1 MMSAIELA
9 PIVGA
14 AVACA
19 ALGVARATYY
29 RGQQPTPCRPVEL
42 ERTRSAWALS
52 KVEQQDILALL
63 HAPAYADKSPRTV
76 YALLLDAGRYLAS
89 VSTFYRLLHGVG
101 ETRGRRN
108 QLTHPVYA
116 KPELLAERPGEL
128 WSWDITK
135 LKGPAKWTCFHLYVI
150 LDVFSRY
157 VVGWMLA
164 PQESA
169 VLAHELIAATYDREG
184 IVPGQLTLHA
194 DRGTSMRSKPVAL
207 LLADLSITKS
217 HSRPHVSDDNPY
229 SESQFKTL
237 KYQPDFPAR
246 FKSIEHARAFCQAF
260 FAWYNHEHRHS
271 GIGYMTPAAMHSGHA
286 HQLYAARQNVLDEA
300 FRQNPARFTQRHP
313 APPALPTAVGINWPK
328 QPSNSAAHALRST
341 LNSTQPV
348 SQSA

>member
-1 MMSAIELA
+1 MISAVALA
-9 PIVGA
+9 PIVGIA
-14 AVACA
+14 LACA
-19 ALGVARATYY
+19 ALGVTRATYY
-29 RGQQPTPCRPVEL
+29 RAQLTPCQPRAL
-42 ERTRSAWALS
+42 ERRRSEWALNEA
-52 KVEQQDILALL
+52 EQQDILALL

-89 VSTFYRLLHGVG
+89 VSTFYRLLRGVG

-116 KPELLAERPGEL
+116 KPELLAERPREL

-169 VLAHELIAATYDREG
+169 VLAHELIAATCDREG
-184 IVPGQLTLHA
+184 IEPGQLTLHA

-207 LLADLSITKS
+207 LLADLGITKS

-246 FKSIEHARAFCQAF
+246 FESIEHARAFCQAF

-271 GIGYMTPAAMHSGHA
+271 GIGFMTPAAIHSGHA
-286 HQLYAARQNVLDEA
+286 QQLYDARQNVLDEA
-300 FRQNPARFTQRHP
+300 FRQNPKRFTQRHP
-313 APPALPTAVGINWPK
+313 APPSLPTAAGINLSK
-328 QPSNSAAHALRST
+328 QPPNATASAWRST
-341 LNSTQPV
+341 LNCSQPV
-348 SQSA
+348 SQRA

>member
-1 MMSAIELA
+1 MMSAVELA
-9 PIVGA
+9 PVVGV
-14 AVACA
+14 AVTCF

-29 RGQQPTPCRPVEL
+29 RGQQPAPCPRPTQA
-42 ERTRSAWALS
+42 RMRSAWALNE
-52 KVEQQDILALL
+52 VEQQHILALL
-63 HAPAYADKSPRTV
+63 REPAYVDKSPRTV

-89 VSTFYRLLHGVG
+89 VSTFYRLLRSVG

-135 LKGPAKWTCFHLYVI
+135 LKGPGKWTCFHLYVI

-164 PQESA
+164 PRESA
-169 VLAHELIAATYDREG
+169 VLAHELIAATCDREG
-184 IVPGQLTLHA
+184 IAPGQLTLHA
-194 DRGTSMRSKPVAL
+194 DRGTSMRSKSVAL
-207 LLADLSITKS
+207 LLADLSVAKS

-237 KYQPDFPAR
+237 KYQPNFPAR
-246 FKSIEHARAFCQAF
+246 FDSIEHARTFCQAF
-260 FAWYNHEHRHS
+260 FTWYNHEHRHS
-271 GIGYMTPAAMHSGHA
+271 GIGYMTPAAMHNGHA
-286 HQLYAARQNVLDEA
+286 RQLYAARQTVLDKA
-300 FRQNPARFTQRHP
+300 FRQNPARFTQRYP
-313 APPALPTAVGINWPK
+313 APPPLPTAAGINWPK
-328 QPSNSAAHALRST
+328 QPPDDDALYST